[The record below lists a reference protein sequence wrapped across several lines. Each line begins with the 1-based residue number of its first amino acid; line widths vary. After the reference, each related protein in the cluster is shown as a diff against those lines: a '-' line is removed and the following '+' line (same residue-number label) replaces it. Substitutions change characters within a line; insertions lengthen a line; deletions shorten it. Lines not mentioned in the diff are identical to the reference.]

1 MGGTGIMIKY
11 VNCDPFFIKLDGD
24 DLIRSRNWLYE
35 NKTMTK
41 NWYISTEKEDWY
53 INLERVEYIRFI
65 YEQ

>member
-11 VNCDPFFIKLDGD
+11 VNCVPFFIKLDGD

-53 INLERVEYIRFI
+53 I
-65 YEQ
+65 